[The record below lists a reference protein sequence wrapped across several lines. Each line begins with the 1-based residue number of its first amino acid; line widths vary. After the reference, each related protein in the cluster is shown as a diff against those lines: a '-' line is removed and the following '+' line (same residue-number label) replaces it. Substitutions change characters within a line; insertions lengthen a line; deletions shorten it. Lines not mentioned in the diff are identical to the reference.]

1 MSGIHD
7 SGDRPA
13 RTVPLTIQLSTES
26 MSALQNLAELY
37 HATPERVAASWLA
50 DAIDRRVAEMTAD
63 DDAT

>member
-7 SGDRPA
+7 SSDRPT
-13 RTVPLTIQLSTES
+13 RTVPLTIHLSAES

-37 HATPERVAASWLA
+37 HATPKRVAASWLA
-50 DAIDRRVAEMTAD
+50 DAIDRRVAEMTAS